1 MVISD
6 VLFEA
11 VKEIREYQNNGT
23 GMYDSDKENIDKLC
37 DVMDEFRQREG
48 YDTPPGMPTGQP
60 GDEDVR
66 IGGVVDELDD
76 RRSTVDRITWNALLD
91 GMDMDDQISLTKELE
106 SWAGGNACDAIEYTP
121 DSVGRLA
128 SESSPSPANNG

>member
-66 IGGVVDELDD
+66 IGGVADELAANEAETALADGNLAELRD
-76 RRSTVDRITWNALLD
+76 RLD
-91 GMDMDDQISLTKELE
+91 ARD
-106 SWAGGNACDAIEYTP
+106 
-121 DSVGRLA
+121 
-128 SESSPSPANNG
+128 NG